1 MRALG
6 RAVETDLGELAGLAW
21 RHWRLL
27 AGLAVGAALAAFL
40 ISFLLTPRYHSV
52 VSILPRQGFLRE
64 QQIVLGRGTLNNA
77 VELRPTTAS
86 NSQNLVAAASFRT
99 RAALV
104 DSLGLVDFFGHAQL
118 AQREPA
124 RAREL
129 AMDDLRRATHLELSI
144 YRDVLFIHVMTRDPE
159 MSARI
164 ANLTVQLLEAENLAL
179 YRAQARAME
188 RYLEG
193 ELLRVRGELFAVADS
208 LADYYRRHGLIE
220 IASERKTLFSLL
232 GELELQR
239 SALALSLGRE
249 ALDRAP
255 DDPQLARLQSLL
267 AVYDE
272 LVADLGKGKGVG
284 AGSAAGIADTG
295 TVLGAEELQRRL
307 EQLQLGESA
316 LRTELAAAV
325 MESAREEASLPV
337 MDRAFP
343 ASEPYWPRRWL
354 MALAAGVLAP
364 GLVYLALLYRRVARA
379 LAATGQ
385 L

>member
-6 RAVETDLGELAGLAW
+6 RAVEIDLGELVGLAW

-27 AGLAVGAALAAFL
+27 AAVSLGAALAAFL

-52 VSILPRQGFLRE
+52 VSILPRQGFLRD
-64 QQIVLGRGTLNNA
+64 QRIVLGRGTLSDA

-104 DSLGLVDFFGHAQL
+104 DSLSLVDFFGHTAL
-118 AQREPA
+118 AAREPA

-144 YRDVLFIHVMTRDPE
+144 YRDVLFIHVMTRDPA

-164 ANLTVQLLEAENLAL
+164 ANLTVELLEAENLAL
-179 YRAQARAME
+179 YQAQAQAME

-193 ELLRVRGELFAVADS
+193 ELLRVRGELFAAADS
-208 LADYYRRHGLIE
+208 LAGYYRRHGLIE
-220 IASERKTLFSLL
+220 IASERETLFSLL

-249 ALDRAP
+249 AMDRAP

-272 LVADLGKGKGVG
+272 LVAELGQGKG
-284 AGSAAGIADTG
+284 AGTGGPGGIADAQA
-295 TVLGAEELQRRL
+295 VLGAEELQRRL

-325 MESAREEASLPV
+325 MEGARDEASLPV

-364 GLVYLALLYRRVARA
+364 GLVYLGLLSRRLART
-379 LAATGQ
+379 LAATGR